1 MRHFAI
7 RSIAGTAACLL
18 ALAGA
23 ACGNS
28 DIPSDP
34 SATTGAGGAGGAGAP
49 VPGDAVKAAIKDRTP
64 EDPTLIWTPSSVV
77 LVPKEIAP
85 SVYAVYPDDAPVK
98 NEAGIPVATSGGFI
112 VGDNGVLVIESMI
125 NRKLAK
131 QMIALVR
138 EVTSKP
144 ILYVLN
150 TSYHGDH
157 SYGNQFFPKGVLF
170 IQHVETQNYIQQHFA
185 ADVAF
190 MMTNFG
196 KNQGLEELEPQPAQI
211 LLNDGANVDLDLGGR
226 SVNVLHLGF
235 AQTNGDLFVWL
246 PKEKIVFTGNP
257 IISEGPSLPWLLDGK
272 IEAALV
278 TLHKL
283 LDMLPPDAIVVPGH
297 GEPTGVAAIAHSIAY
312 LEELKMRAADAVAQG
327 LTEKETVDLLT
338 ETMKQYAA
346 YKIYPWVHS
355 QINVPKTYEELKTAP

>member
-7 RSIAGTAACLL
+7 RSIAGTAAFLL

-23 ACGNS
+23 ACGNGDNSS
-28 DIPSDP
+28 DT
-34 SATTGAGGAGGAGAP
+34 SATTGGGAAAPAP

-112 VGDNGVLVIESMI
+112 VGDHGVLVIESMI

-157 SYGNQFFPKGVLF
+157 SYGNQFFPEGVLF
-170 IQHVETQNYIQQHFA
+170 IQHVETQNYIQNHFA

-190 MMTNFG
+190 MMQNFG
-196 KNQGLEELEPQPAQI
+196 KNQGLEELKPQPAQI

-226 SVNVLHLGF
+226 SVKILHLGF

-246 PKEKIVFTGNP
+246 PKEKIVYTGNP

-272 IEAALV
+272 IEAALA

-297 GEPTGVAAIAHSIAY
+297 GEPTDAGAIKHSIAY
-312 LEELKMRAADAVAQG
+312 LEELKTRAADAVAKG
-327 LTEKETVDLLT
+327 LSEKETVDLLT
-338 ETMKQYAA
+338 ETMKQYAG

-355 QINVPKTYEELKTAP
+355 QINVPKTYEELKPAP